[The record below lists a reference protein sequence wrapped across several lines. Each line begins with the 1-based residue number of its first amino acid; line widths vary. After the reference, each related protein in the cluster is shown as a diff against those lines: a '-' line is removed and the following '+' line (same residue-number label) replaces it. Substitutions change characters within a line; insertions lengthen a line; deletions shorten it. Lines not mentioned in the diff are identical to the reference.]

1 MSLDTEGRWG
11 TVTRFNVPDQKLHDG
26 HGRTVDDK
34 RGLFVIHA
42 VLLYT
47 GKLLLFGGHAEFAFY
62 APVSYEFDPE
72 NPTALLT
79 PRKFPAGM
87 DLFCCHYVQ
96 LHNGRILVVGGSDP
110 DFVHHGSRGARNICT
125 YNPDPNAAAEDKG
138 WRTSRKSG
146 KRNFLHKAR
155 WYPTAVMLPDQRVL
169 VVSGR
174 PEHNAGTAI
183 VEEAEVLEEG
193 RSTRDWS
200 SKILAGAN
208 KFFPTYPGLH
218 LAPDG
223 RVYFSHTTWGWE
235 IDPPQNTQSI
245 EVANGATT
253 ASWKDHSIQPAQIRR
268 EEAMSVLLPPAQDGK
283 ILVVGGAL
291 ALRTNPAPPPDFLP
305 AARSVNGDE
314 PGPPV
319 FSQVDTG
326 SDHFSAE
333 ILDTKQSPPK
343 WTATPGKQ
351 MQRARTNGHC
361 VLLPDETVLI
371 AGGHNGYKWQPPP
384 PPGTNLTGTN
394 PTVTAEIFTPG
405 TGFELAA
412 VMGASRMYH
421 SVALLLPNGRVFVA
435 GGADPKLHED
445 RLTYPTGWQ
454 GPVYGDPSNPDP
466 RRQANIPLNQK
477 TFQIYEPPYFF
488 KPDRASQPVITDVR
502 RGGSSTQQVRYGQTF
517 TVVTPQAAT
526 IKKVSFMR
534 PGAPT
539 HHTDTEQRYVK
550 LEFTAGTGELTVTA
564 VADAKLAPPGY
575 YMLWIV
581 DDKGRPCQDA
591 KFIHLVK

>member
-1 MSLDTEGRWG
+1 MGLDTDGRWG
-11 TVTRFNVPDQKLHDG
+11 SVTKFRVPDQKLDDG
-26 HGRTVDDK
+26 HGHTVDDK

-47 GKLLLFGGHAEFAFY
+47 GKVLLFGGHAEFAFY
-62 APVSYEFDPE
+62 APVSYEFDPKD
-72 NPTALLT
+72 PTALLT
-79 PRKFPAGM
+79 PIKFPGGM
-87 DLFCCHYVQ
+87 DLFCCYYVQ
-96 LHNGRILVVGGSDP
+96 LHNGRVLVVGGSDP
-110 DFVHHGSRGARNICT
+110 DFVHHGSRGAKNICT
-125 YNPDPNAAAEDKG
+125 YNPDPNAAAEDRG
-138 WRTSRKSG
+138 WRTSRKNG

-155 WYPTAVMLPDQRVL
+155 WYPTAVMMPDQRVL

-174 PEHNAGTAI
+174 PEHGAGIAI
-183 VEEAEVLEEG
+183 VEEAEILEQG

-200 SKILAGAN
+200 STILTGPDAN
-208 KFFPTYPGLH
+208 KFLPTYPGLH
-218 LAPDG
+218 LVPDG
-223 RVYFSHTTWGWE
+223 KVYHSHTTWGWE
-235 IDPPQNTQSI
+235 ITHFGNTHSI
-245 EVANGATT
+245 EVADGATT
-253 ASWKDHSIQPAQIRR
+253 AKWKDHSIKPAQMFR

-291 ALRTNPAPPPDFLP
+291 ALRKNLNPPPPEFLP
-305 AARSVNGDE
+305 TVQTVNGDE
-314 PGPPV
+314 PGPLV
-319 FSQVDTG
+319 FDHVDTG

-333 ILDTKQSPPK
+333 ILDTKKVPPA
-343 WTATPGKQ
+343 WTATPGTQ

-384 PPGTNLTGTN
+384 GTS

-405 TGFELAA
+405 TGFKLVAPMDE
-412 VMGASRMYH
+412 SRMYH
-421 SVALLLPNGRVFVA
+421 SVALLLPDGRVFVA
-435 GGADPKLHED
+435 GGANPKFNED

-466 RRQANIPLNQK
+466 LRRADIPLNQK

-488 KPDRASQPVITDVR
+488 QPDRASQPVITDVR
-502 RGGSSTQQVRYGQTF
+502 RGGSSTQQVRYGQVF

-564 VADAKLAPPGY
+564 VADAKLAPAGY